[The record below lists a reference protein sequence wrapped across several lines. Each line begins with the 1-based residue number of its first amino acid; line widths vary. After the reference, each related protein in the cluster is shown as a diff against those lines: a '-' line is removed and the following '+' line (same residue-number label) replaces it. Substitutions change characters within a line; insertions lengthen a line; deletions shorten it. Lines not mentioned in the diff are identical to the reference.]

1 MSFSIQ
7 AMLTSPFTTAPPA
20 LQALMDVCGA
30 WTATDCAGFRAL
42 PVADV
47 ELEAFIVL
55 PVSIPDCLLP
65 EEVTEL
71 TVLHDKQVVILKL
84 RILDEHRLFVE
95 VVSGRELIATHLPQG
110 CAKSGAGGG
119 TEAGA
124 GAHGTQGGTGG
135 RSKRNRDSGE
145 DGEDETNGDFMRDGF
160 LERYGGDLIVDVV
173 ELVRTM
179 EGYSMDSSGLV
190 EGHSDYRFRMS
201 ALLLSLRVL
210 QYVEEGSAGL
220 KTYPTLLAAAHC
232 DYDPFDLRVISLF
245 SFLPPGE
252 GQAVWFAKG
261 VRSAAGR
268 GLVAASFRNHGIF
281 WQALS
286 CEAFATATAALTNS
300 LLNDVHLWQ
309 RIDNVVILANC
320 TRMLSRYYV
329 DLRSQAKSVSFPD
342 TPMACGAECAVLLG
356 LYEFYVLQFGLHSKL
371 RLPSFS
377 PAIKEKT
384 EREGAAA
391 KAAAAATLKQAKVDA
406 ASRGGGDAVCKAAL
420 CGLLD
425 VKNGKGVSIAC
436 TRRAC
441 RFRHPE
447 AVGEITQAEADA
459 AASVVSIDPTLDA
472 NLRAKCRTR
481 KGWKTDA

>member
-1 MSFSIQ
+1 
-7 AMLTSPFTTAPPA
+7 
-20 LQALMDVCGA
+20 
-30 WTATDCAGFRAL
+30 
-42 PVADV
+42 
-47 ELEAFIVL
+47 
-55 PVSIPDCLLP
+55 
-65 EEVTEL
+65 
-71 TVLHDKQVVILKL
+71 KL

-110 CAKSGAGGG
+110 CAKFSVTRPVRVITLTEATVEALLAIGRLAPTGTGAGGG

-145 DGEDETNGDFMRDGF
+145 DGEDETHGGDFLRDVMGEGF

-190 EGHSDYRFRMS
+190 EGHSDYGFRMS

-210 QYVEEGSAGL
+210 HCVEEGSAGL

-232 DYDPFDLRVISLF
+232 DYDPFDLRTISLF

-252 GQAVWFAKG
+252 GQAGWFAKG

-286 CEAFATATAALTNS
+286 CEAFATATAALTDS

-342 TPMACGAECAVLLG
+342 TPMSCGAECAVLLG
-356 LYEFYVLQFGLHSKL
+356 LYVGKLLAAVTGGDEKQGFSTHPHQEFYDLQFGVHSKL
-371 RLPSFS
+371 RFPSFS
-377 PAIKEKT
+377 SAIKEKT
-384 EREGAAA
+384 PGMLKTEKEVAAA
-391 KAAAAATLKQAKVDA
+391 KTAAAATLKQAKVDA
-406 ASRGGGDAVCKAAL
+406 ASRGTPGGGDRALLQGGGNSVCKAAL

-425 VKNGKGVSIAC
+425 VKNGKGVSIVC

-447 AVGEITQAEADA
+447 TVGEVTQAEADA